1 MRYSVQ
7 KKESSKESMK
17 GKGKEQVA
25 GKIWATIDP
34 S

>member
-25 GKIWATIDP
+25 GKI
-34 S
+34 